1 MVAERGGRC
10 VIRHPRVATPRVSI
24 FYRCIARR
32 ALHNENGLSPKRN
45 LRGFGF
51 PPGLCTIWH
60 SRTHA
65 LARESVTWR
74 TVRCNLE
81 ASQASPK
88 GRTTL
93 IMQNAPRSVPCD
105 TLAR

>member
-51 PPGLCTIWH
+51 PP
-60 SRTHA
+60 RA
-65 LARESVTWR
+65 ARH
-74 TVRCNLE
+74 L
-81 ASQASPK
+81 
-88 GRTTL
+88 
-93 IMQNAPRSVPCD
+93 
-105 TLAR
+105 TLARACSSARECHMAHCAVQFRSLPSFPPRQDHSHYAERAAQRAM

>member
-51 PPGLCTIWH
+51 PPGLCAI
-60 SRTHA
+60 
-65 LARESVTWR
+65 
-74 TVRCNLE
+74 
-81 ASQASPK
+81 
-88 GRTTL
+88 
-93 IMQNAPRSVPCD
+93 
-105 TLAR
+105 